1 MDLSRLST
9 AHKIGIG
16 GALVLLIDSFLPWY
30 SVSFLTESI
39 SINGWDAG
47 FLGWGGVVAGVAA
60 GVVLALKATG
70 QKDVGSG
77 STSAEQI
84 AFILGAVS
92 FVLIVL
98 RFLTETSAA
107 AFGLFL
113 GIVAAGAVA
122 YGAFMAKKEA
132 PSTPGTMGSPPPPS
146 APTL

>member
-16 GALVLLIDSFLPWY
+16 GAVVLLIDSFLPWY

-47 FLGWGGVVAGVAA
+47 FLGWGGIVAGVAA

-77 STSAEQI
+77 STPAEQI
-84 AFILGAVS
+84 AFVLGVVS

-98 RFLTETSAA
+98 RLVTEMDAA

-113 GIVAAGAVA
+113 GIVASGAVA

-132 PSTPGTMGSPPPPS
+132 SGTSTISSPPPNM
-146 APTL
+146 